1 MKKSNAPSRQLWR
14 ILILGLICFGFPG
27 WLKAGEV
34 TGKVALPEKQ
44 KNEADVSGVVVS
56 LTPTSEAKAAELKR
70 PPIRASLVQ
79 KNKAFSPHI
88 LVIPPGSIVEF
99 PNRDPFFHNVF
110 SLFEGKR
117 FDLGLY
123 ESGTTR
129 SVKFDRQG
137 VSYIFC
143 NIHPQ
148 MSAIVIALDT
158 PYYALAD
165 RSGNIKISNVVS
177 GQYLMQIWAEGL
189 NTEDM
194 QKLFRRVSVAQGDLN
209 LGTIEIPSLESLA
222 QHKNKYGREYDA
234 PSSNAEYE
242 PH

>member
-1 MKKSNAPSRQLWR
+1 MDKNRYLRKRLHHS
-14 ILILGLICFGFPG
+14 ILGILYLVSAVP
-27 WLKAGEV
+27 LVASQV
-34 TGKVALPEKQ
+34 TGRVLAAVSVKSD
-44 KNEADVSGVVVS
+44 ADLSGVVVS
-56 LTPTSEAKAAELKR
+56 LTPVDEAKAAELKR
-70 PPIRASLVQ
+70 PPIRATLVQ

-88 LVIPPGSIVEF
+88 LVIPPGSVVQF

-123 ESGTTR
+123 ESGSTR
-129 SVKFDRQG
+129 SVKFDRPG
-137 VSYIFC
+137 VSYVFC

-165 RSGNIKISNVVS
+165 KAGNIRISDVMP

-194 QKLFRRVSVAQGDLN
+194 QGLFRRVTVDQDVVDL
-209 LGTIEIPSLESLA
+209 GKIEVPSLESLA
-222 QHKNKYGREYDA
+222 QHKNKYGREYDPA
-234 PSSNAEYE
+234 DPTVEYG

>member
-1 MKKSNAPSRQLWR
+1 MSHQHNGRQPLHCF
-14 ILILGLICFGFPG
+14 ILGLM
-27 WLKAGEV
+27 WLVSAAPLQAGDV
-34 TGKVALPEKQ
+34 TGKVVLAPTGRSNSDL
-44 KNEADVSGVVVS
+44 SGVVVS
-56 LTPTSEAKAAELKR
+56 LTPIGETEATEPRRA
-70 PPIRASLVQ
+70 PIRATLTQ
-79 KNKAFSPHI
+79 KDKAFSPHI

-123 ESGTTR
+123 ESGSTR
-129 SVKFDRQG
+129 SVKFDRPG

-158 PYYALAD
+158 PYYSLAD
-165 RSGNIKISNVVS
+165 KSGNIKIPDVLP
-177 GQYLMQIWAEGL
+177 GQYQMQVWAEGL
-189 NTEDM
+189 NTEEM
-194 QKLFRRVSVAQGDLN
+194 QKLFRHVTVNHDVVE
-209 LGTIEIPSLESLA
+209 LGKIEIPSLESLA
-222 QHKNKYGREYDA
+222 AHKNKYGRDYDPA
-234 PSSNAEYE
+234 TPNAEYE

>member
-1 MKKSNAPSRQLWR
+1 MSNQGNYRCFSACF
-14 ILILGLICFGFPG
+14 ILALMSLASATS
-27 WLKAGEV
+27 LHAGDV
-34 TGKVALPEKQ
+34 TGKVVLAPSGRNSSDL
-44 KNEADVSGVVVS
+44 SGVVVS
-56 LTPTSEAKAAELKR
+56 LTPVGETKATEPRRA
-70 PPIRASLVQ
+70 PIRATLTQ
-79 KNKAFSPHI
+79 KDKAFSPHI

-123 ESGTTR
+123 ESGSTR
-129 SVKFDRQG
+129 SVKFDRPG

-158 PYYALAD
+158 PYYSLAD
-165 RSGNIKISNVVS
+165 KSGNIKIRDVLP
-177 GQYLMQIWAEGL
+177 GQYQMQVWAEGL
-189 NTEDM
+189 NTEEM
-194 QKLFRRVSVAQGDLN
+194 QKLFRHVTVNHDVVE
-209 LGTIEIPSLESLA
+209 LGKIEVPSLESLA
-222 QHKNKYGREYDA
+222 EHKNKYGRDYDPA
-234 PSSNAEYE
+234 TPNAEYE

>member
-1 MKKSNAPSRQLWR
+1 MANNRDTRRYLRLFILVILCLGGSGQLESS
-14 ILILGLICFGFPG
+14 
-27 WLKAGEV
+27 EV
-34 TGKVALPEKQ
+34 TGRVLPAVDGKS
-44 KNEADVSGVVVS
+44 DGDLSGIVVS
-56 LTPTSEAKAAELKR
+56 LIPVDDTKAAELKR
-70 PPIRASLVQ
+70 PPIRATLVQ

-88 LVIPPGSIVEF
+88 LVIPPGSVVQF

-123 ESGTTR
+123 ESGSTR
-129 SVKFDRQG
+129 SVKFDRPG

-158 PYYALAD
+158 PYYSLTD
-165 RSGNIKISNVVS
+165 KSGNIRISDVMP
-177 GQYLMQIWAEGL
+177 GQYFMQVWAEGL

-194 QKLFRRVSVAQGDLN
+194 QKLFRRVTVSQDAVDVGK
-209 LGTIEIPSLESLA
+209 IEVPSLESLA
-222 QHKNKYGREYDA
+222 QHKNKYGRNYDPADPNVEYG
-234 PSSNAEYE
+234 